1 MTEKELNKACAW
13 IDIHSGEI
21 WSAVEYDTPL
31 DGLLADFRKAMIES
45 ERQVTID
52 GKQYKVKKLK
62 PNYCQCEKCVFGM
75 PCGTNQIETPPCIV
89 HNLDESEY
97 FEPAE

>member
-1 MTEKELNKACAW
+1 MTEKELNKACEW
-13 IDIHSGEI
+13 L
-21 WSAVEYDTPL
+21 DTHIL
-31 DGLLADFRKAMIES
+31 CMQDETRKYFIEQFRKAMTES

-97 FEPAE
+97 FEAAE

>member
-1 MTEKELNKACAW
+1 MTEQELNKACAHLEKYMESLGY
-13 IDIHSGEI
+13 IDEWCRNGE
-21 WSAVEYDTPL
+21 D
-31 DGLLADFRKAMIES
+31 DFRKAMTES

-62 PNYCQCEKCVFGM
+62 PDYCHCENCVFGM
-75 PCGTNQIETPPCIV
+75 PCGTNQTETPPCKV

-97 FEPAE
+97 FVPAD